1 MSKILIVDDDKPLAE
16 TLAQRLRAQGHES
29 AIASNARQALMII
42 RASKFDLVVAEIL
55 VPPGSSGMDLLRF
68 IQLEMPE
75 TAVVMMSAA
84 ASIETAVEA
93 MQLGA
98 IDFMP
103 KPLDLEKVAERIK
116 GLLDRHKQL
125 LETRHYQ
132 VYMERTFRRYISP
145 EVLTVLMSTRE
156 IENLQARQLEVSV
169 LFCDLRDFTALSKSW
184 DPPALIPL
192 LNTYYFQPATE
203 IISAHKGTIDK
214 FIGDGVMAVFGAPL
228 PVEDH
233 ARLALRAC
241 LDLERKVEADRV
253 AGRHPFRVGI
263 GMASGIVTSG
273 NLGGPQRL
281 DFTVLGPAVNRAAR
295 LEKLAGPGEICLDET
310 TLALVSPLDV
320 PVHQERAEVKG
331 EGADLTVFKLTPIR
345 KPI

>member
-1 MSKILIVDDDKPLAE
+1 MPKILIVDDDKTFAEDLAH
-16 TLAQRLRAQGHES
+16 RLREQGHEV
-29 AIASNARQALMII
+29 ALATNARQALMVI
-42 RASKFDLVVAEIL
+42 RASKFELVVSEVM
-55 VPPGSSGMDLLRF
+55 VPPGASGMDLLRF

-75 TAVVMMSAA
+75 TATIMMSAKV
-84 ASIETAVEA
+84 SIENAVES

-98 IDFMP
+98 LDYIVKPIDM
-103 KPLDLEKVAERIK
+103 EKAPARIK
-116 GLLDRHKQL
+116 ATLDRHKQIQ
-125 LETRHYQ
+125 ETRHYQ

-169 LFCDLRDFTALSKSW
+169 VFCDLRDFTALSKSW

-192 LNTYYFQPATE
+192 LNTFYFQPATE
-203 IISAHKGTIDK
+203 IISAHKGTVDK

-233 ARLALRAC
+233 ARLALRAA
-241 LDLERKVEADRV
+241 LDLERKVEADRI

-295 LEKLAGPGEICLDET
+295 MEKLAGPGEICLDET
-310 TLALVSPLDV
+310 TFKLVSPLEV

-331 EGADLTVFKLTPIR
+331 EGSDLTIFKLTPIR
-345 KPI
+345 KPS